1 LGYSQILS
9 VYDRNYLPVTF
20 EIANIIA
27 PFWLPLAWGLFVGFV
42 FSTVGA
48 AGGILASFGLI
59 SILGLQNA
67 NLVKPMAQALTLVTP
82 LIAVPIYLKQCR
94 LVISLAL
101 ILGAGGIFGAV
112 IGSSLSVSQLS
123 GMQSFKTVFG
133 FLVLIIAIQM
143 AWQLFSR
150 KQSISQNVQ
159 RAARNFEHLVDQ
171 GGTPCSIGVKPHSWS
186 LSRFNF
192 SFAGEEFDYN
202 PWLPFF
208 TGMAIAVVSS
218 AFGVGGGF
226 LLVPFMS
233 IVMRLP
239 MFIVA
244 GTSALAIAIHSIS
257 SIANYMR
264 LGVELDYP
272 LLALLLTGTAIGAF
286 IGPQLSKILRESWLR
301 AILCIVLL
309 FIGLWYLGLAN

>member
-1 LGYSQILS
+1 
-9 VYDRNYLPVTF
+9 VTF
-20 EIANIIA
+20 EIANIIV
-27 PFWLPLAWGLFVGFV
+27 PVWVPLAWGMFVGFV

-59 SILGLQNA
+59 SVLGLQNA

-82 LIAVPIYLKQCR
+82 VIAVPIYFMQCR

-101 ILGAGGIFGAV
+101 ILGAGGIFGAI
-112 IGSSLSVSQLS
+112 IGSTLSVSHLSDMQL
-123 GMQSFKTVFG
+123 FKPVFG
-133 FLVLIIAIQM
+133 VLVLVIVVQI

-150 KQSISQNVQ
+150 KQPVDQHAQ
-159 RAARNFEHLVDQ
+159 RASLNFENLVDQ
-171 GGTPCSIGVKPHSWS
+171 GGTPCLIGVKQNSWS
-186 LSRFNF
+186 LGHINF
-192 SFAGEEFDYN
+192 SFAGEDFGYN

-208 TGMAIAVVSS
+208 TGMGIAVVSS

-239 MFIVA
+239 MFIIA

-272 LLALLLTGTAIGAF
+272 LLALLLTGTVIGAF
-286 IGPQLSKILRESWLR
+286 VGPQLSKFLRESWLR
-301 AILCIVLL
+301 TILCIVLL
-309 FIGLWYLGLAN
+309 FIGLWYLGVVN